1 MEREATPLQQALR
14 FDHWVE
20 RACFL
25 YHASKASSS
34 PEAGACLSQSP
45 FLALANVPW
54 TPDAVL
60 QFSIASLSTD
70 PALLQ
75 SQEVPLNN
83 CHPATLRVI
92 NTLLRLVHGGSGGQ
106 DGASIRAF
114 GAVQDHFVRLDSKGK
129 NPKTNKNYRDE
140 WRRDG
145 DTLTRVHNVPRTQ
158 EFVPSEDSHCPVR
171 LSDLSD
177 YRRTERYYK
186 SGKDTKVDS
195 WRFKGNSVG
204 KDDPWIGSTTFLIVS
219 NGHGHSPQ
227 HETTDNSNNKQ
238 KGNVTAIATGIQAW
252 GMNTIAHEHMFIA
265 QTAKYVASDTPPGR
279 KPVLHLVL
287 QRRSGR
293 SHKYQFELHQQD
305 VKGPQDIFDRC
316 IMLQEL
322 ERNVPCLVLMCA
334 EEQNWFTFLQT
345 CLKKQFM
352 NIVTITEDDD
362 ACSAYGIN
370 KVKACVRSSLDCV
383 FFAGPCTG
391 GSAWNRLNRTVSIKA
406 EMQIEKHQELYWSL
420 WNCFAHALDH
430 VFAIGACALTE
441 LPRSCEYWRDDR
453 MTTLIEGTE
462 SHVHDFDGCMYGLAT
477 HYGHRNIPIKKPWR
491 IVSWGVQFQ
500 NLMKKCDHKHQHA
513 PCAGRET
520 RVTQLYTLRIAQH
533 MIETLNK
540 RALSLWKKQHVT
552 SRAPVLY
559 DWSRSPHPSMSNGN
573 PCSEVNIN
581 KRFDKII
588 QSVHDSKKKKFT
600 CENNHDTHDSCA
612 SVITFHNHLEQDF
625 EINQAN
631 HFGAGVIQ
639 QFAKKKFAEFH
650 PITGGLSPTT
660 LPQRGNSLAFVSHF
674 WRLTTSLHRGDCVF
688 NMFRSTV
695 YGTTGRNMASAKK
708 LKEHLQ
714 ILYSRRGESPTLV
727 PGRFVEDM
735 DPGQA
740 LQLAEKWMERG
751 VPPIYSISACY
762 CAVEAKGGAIQER
775 LVRSL
780 RVLLSKY
787 DPETDDGT
795 EVARVFFAG
804 IKRVI
809 GIVKNQERLVRP
821 EHSTSWA
828 ATSS

>member
-1 MEREATPLQQALR
+1 MAPGLYVDHLLDPEDLSSKELADMVSPSVDHKKIDHQIFQTKTDDIPNFPYTQTPVLPRAVFVKGMTGKEGVQDLPNGDCIYVVKVPVYYRRFPPGRYIPSDTCRSTWVLVNGSWNCVEREATPLQQALR

-54 TPDAVL
+54 APDAVL

-70 PALLQ
+70 TALLQ

-177 YRRTERYYK
+177 YRRTEKYYK

-204 KDDPWIGSTTFLIVS
+204 KDDPWIGNTTFLIVS

-238 KGNVTAIATGIQAW
+238 KGDVTAIATGVQAW

-406 EMQIEKHQELYWSL
+406 EMQIEKHQELY
-420 WNCFAHALDH
+420 
-430 VFAIGACALTE
+430 
-441 LPRSCEYWRDDR
+441 
-453 MTTLIEGTE
+453 
-462 SHVHDFDGCMYGLAT
+462 
-477 HYGHRNIPIKKPWR
+477 
-491 IVSWGVQFQ
+491 
-500 NLMKKCDHKHQHA
+500 
-513 PCAGRET
+513 
-520 RVTQLYTLRIAQH
+520 
-533 MIETLNK
+533 
-540 RALSLWKKQHVT
+540 
-552 SRAPVLY
+552 
-559 DWSRSPHPSMSNGN
+559 
-573 PCSEVNIN
+573 
-581 KRFDKII
+581 
-588 QSVHDSKKKKFT
+588 
-600 CENNHDTHDSCA
+600 
-612 SVITFHNHLEQDF
+612 
-625 EINQAN
+625 
-631 HFGAGVIQ
+631 
-639 QFAKKKFAEFH
+639 
-650 PITGGLSPTT
+650 
-660 LPQRGNSLAFVSHF
+660 
-674 WRLTTSLHRGDCVF
+674 
-688 NMFRSTV
+688 
-695 YGTTGRNMASAKK
+695 
-708 LKEHLQ
+708 
-714 ILYSRRGESPTLV
+714 
-727 PGRFVEDM
+727 
-735 DPGQA
+735 
-740 LQLAEKWMERG
+740 
-751 VPPIYSISACY
+751 
-762 CAVEAKGGAIQER
+762 
-775 LVRSL
+775 
-780 RVLLSKY
+780 
-787 DPETDDGT
+787 
-795 EVARVFFAG
+795 
-804 IKRVI
+804 
-809 GIVKNQERLVRP
+809 
-821 EHSTSWA
+821 
-828 ATSS
+828 

>member
-1 MEREATPLQQALR
+1 M
-14 FDHWVE
+14 
-20 RACFL
+20 
-25 YHASKASSS
+25 
-34 PEAGACLSQSP
+34 
-45 FLALANVPW
+45 
-54 TPDAVL
+54 
-60 QFSIASLSTD
+60 
-70 PALLQ
+70 
-75 SQEVPLNN
+75 
-83 CHPATLRVI
+83 I

-177 YRRTERYYK
+177 YRRTEKYYK
-186 SGKDTKVDS
+186 SGKDTKVDT

-204 KDDPWIGSTTFLIVS
+204 KDDPWIGNTTFLIVS

-238 KGNVTAIATGIQAW
+238 KGDVTAIATGIQAW

-500 NLMKKCDHKHQHA
+500 SLMKKCDHKHQHA

-540 RALSLWKKQHVT
+540 RALS
-552 SRAPVLY
+552 
-559 DWSRSPHPSMSNGN
+559 
-573 PCSEVNIN
+573 
-581 KRFDKII
+581 
-588 QSVHDSKKKKFT
+588 
-600 CENNHDTHDSCA
+600 
-612 SVITFHNHLEQDF
+612 
-625 EINQAN
+625 
-631 HFGAGVIQ
+631 
-639 QFAKKKFAEFH
+639 
-650 PITGGLSPTT
+650 
-660 LPQRGNSLAFVSHF
+660 
-674 WRLTTSLHRGDCVF
+674 
-688 NMFRSTV
+688 
-695 YGTTGRNMASAKK
+695 
-708 LKEHLQ
+708 
-714 ILYSRRGESPTLV
+714 
-727 PGRFVEDM
+727 
-735 DPGQA
+735 
-740 LQLAEKWMERG
+740 
-751 VPPIYSISACY
+751 
-762 CAVEAKGGAIQER
+762 
-775 LVRSL
+775 
-780 RVLLSKY
+780 
-787 DPETDDGT
+787 
-795 EVARVFFAG
+795 
-804 IKRVI
+804 
-809 GIVKNQERLVRP
+809 
-821 EHSTSWA
+821 
-828 ATSS
+828 

>member
-1 MEREATPLQQALR
+1 M
-14 FDHWVE
+14 
-20 RACFL
+20 
-25 YHASKASSS
+25 
-34 PEAGACLSQSP
+34 
-45 FLALANVPW
+45 
-54 TPDAVL
+54 
-60 QFSIASLSTD
+60 
-70 PALLQ
+70 
-75 SQEVPLNN
+75 
-83 CHPATLRVI
+83 
-92 NTLLRLVHGGSGGQ
+92 
-106 DGASIRAF
+106 
-114 GAVQDHFVRLDSKGK
+114 
-129 NPKTNKNYRDE
+129 
-140 WRRDG
+140 
-145 DTLTRVHNVPRTQ
+145 PRTQ

-177 YRRTERYYK
+177 YRRTEKYYK

-204 KDDPWIGSTTFLIVS
+204 KDDPWIGNTTFLIVS

-238 KGNVTAIATGIQAW
+238 KGEFTAIATGIQAW

-293 SHKYQFELHQQD
+293 SHKISVRTPSARRQ
-305 VKGPQDIFDRC
+305 GPQDIFDRC

-362 ACSAYGIN
+362 ACSAYGI

-500 NLMKKCDHKHQHA
+500 SLMKKCDHKHQHA

-559 DWSRSPHPSMSNGN
+559 DWSRSPHPSMLNGN

-588 QSVHDSKKKKFT
+588 QSVHDSKKK
-600 CENNHDTHDSCA
+600 
-612 SVITFHNHLEQDF
+612 
-625 EINQAN
+625 
-631 HFGAGVIQ
+631 
-639 QFAKKKFAEFH
+639 
-650 PITGGLSPTT
+650 
-660 LPQRGNSLAFVSHF
+660 NSLVKTTMTLMIHAPVSLPF
-674 WRLTTSLHRGDCVF
+674 TIILSKIL
-688 NMFRSTV
+688 RST
-695 YGTTGRNMASAKK
+695 K
-708 LKEHLQ
+708 LA
-714 ILYSRRGESPTLV
+714 ILV
-727 PGRFVEDM
+727 P
-735 DPGQA
+735 A
-740 LQLAEKWMERG
+740 
-751 VPPIYSISACY
+751 
-762 CAVEAKGGAIQER
+762 
-775 LVRSL
+775 
-780 RVLLSKY
+780 
-787 DPETDDGT
+787 
-795 EVARVFFAG
+795 
-804 IKRVI
+804 
-809 GIVKNQERLVRP
+809 
-821 EHSTSWA
+821 
-828 ATSS
+828 